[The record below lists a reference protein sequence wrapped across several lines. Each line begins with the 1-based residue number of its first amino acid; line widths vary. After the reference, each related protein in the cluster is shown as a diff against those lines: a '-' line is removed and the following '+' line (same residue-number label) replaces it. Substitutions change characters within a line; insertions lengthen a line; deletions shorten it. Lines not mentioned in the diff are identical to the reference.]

1 MARRVRLL
9 TLNLWGIEGDWAARR
24 SVLKAGLRD
33 LHPDAVVFQESIKT
47 ADYDQAKDLL
57 SAEYTRIHQ
66 EGRSPD
72 GTGNTI
78 ACCLPLGEVR
88 QRFLQVTPR
97 VDSAHQW
104 IGSVAAVE
112 VRSPNP
118 IGDFLLAHLK
128 PSWQLDYDRERE
140 LQAVAAARFI
150 EEALQGRDIHVVL
163 AGDLDASPDSSSIRF
178 WKGQQSIQSVSVRY
192 HDAWEGIH
200 GQEGHTFTP
209 RNPLV
214 ATEDMSRE
222 SGRRIDYILVRCDVD
237 GPTLKVANCFLAF
250 DEPVKGVWATD
261 HFGVVADL
269 LLPTL

>member
-57 SAEYTRIHQ
+57 SAEYTVIHQ

-88 QRFLQVTPR
+88 QCFLQVTPR

-118 IGDFLLAHLK
+118 IGDFLLVHLK
-128 PSWQLDYDRERE
+128 TSWQPDYDRERE

-150 EEALQGRDIHVVL
+150 EEALQGRDIPVVL
-163 AGDLDASPDSSSIRF
+163 AGDLDAGLDSGSIRF
-178 WKGQQSIQSVSVRY
+178 WKGQQSIEGVGVRY
-192 HDAWEGIH
+192 HDAWEGTH
-200 GQEGHTFTP
+200 GQEGDTFTP

-214 ATEDMSRE
+214 ATGDMSQE
-222 SGRRIDYILVRCDVD
+222 TGRRIDYILVRCDLD

-250 DEPVKGVWATD
+250 DEPVEGVWATD

-269 LLPTL
+269 HLPTP